1 MQILGRV
8 GGEGVVLLDKTIIC
22 LDFTS
27 DFVSKER
34 IRSRKQKH
42 GEPFGLFYDAVVSLL
57 DKSSVKMDDIE
68 VLEILENNLLPEG
81 RQLLLYQ
88 PIHSVSHLRKLVQM
102 ESFQGLGNVSCTCL
116 QLRQYTWLLSPSL
129 RA

>member
-102 ESFQGLGNVSCTCL
+102 EESHVKELSFKSE
-116 QLRQYTWLLSPSL
+116 SPSKVTPIVL
-129 RA
+129 EL